1 MDEFDFNSD
10 GEYTPDH
17 LNEMPEDSVAT
28 RRTKR
33 QCTKKFSIFDYE
45 EFQDYKDFNDDDG
58 DGDFKVED
66 EMF

>member
-1 MDEFDFNSD
+1 
-10 GEYTPDH
+10 
-17 LNEMPEDSVAT
+17 MPEDSVAT